1 MAIAAP
7 RMFALSL
14 ASISLIGPLA
24 IHLFLPAIPVVKQTF
39 GVSDGLAQLTFSVAL
54 YAMAFSTLVYG
65 ALSDRYGRR
74 PVLLAGLGLFLAGC
88 MICASA
94 VSLPMLM
101 AGRLIQALGAGC
113 GTTLGRAIAK
123 DAYGPAELTR
133 AIAYLS
139 MFYTLGPMV
148 APVVAGLLIDAF
160 GWRTVFVFSLAAGAL
175 ILAASH
181 MYIEET
187 HVDRPPPAPVRSI
200 LSDWAELLS
209 HPRFC
214 AYISQAGFNTGVF
227 FTLASAS
234 AVLMKEQLGRPAAEF
249 GLYFLLFPLGYLA
262 GNFVSTRISKR
273 WPIEWI
279 VLSGAILV
287 LTIVALQAAWLAFG
301 RLTPLALTLP
311 GFLLTFAQGVSLPS
325 GQAGAMATIPRLAG
339 TAAGL
344 GVFAQ
349 MFLGA
354 LIVQAYGL
362 VADGTV
368 RPLLAVMIFGT
379 VFAALSGA
387 TPFILKARDEARRQ
401 ST

>member
-24 IHLFLPAIPVVKQTF
+24 IHLFLPAIPVVKQAF
-39 GVSDGLAQLTFSVAL
+39 AVSDGLAQLTFSVAL
-54 YAMAFSTLVYG
+54 YAMAFSTLIYG

-88 MICASA
+88 AMCAAA

-101 AGRLIQALGAGC
+101 AGRLVQALGAGC

-123 DAYGPAELTR
+123 DAYGAAELTR

-148 APVVAGLLIDAF
+148 APVVAGVLIDAL

-175 ILAASH
+175 ILASSYL
-181 MYIEET
+181 YIPET
-187 HVDRPPPAPVRSI
+187 HVSRPPPAPARAI
-200 LSDWAELLS
+200 LSDWLELLS

-214 AYISQAGFNTGVF
+214 AFISQAGFNTGVF

-249 GLYFLLFPLGYLA
+249 GFYFLLFPLGYLV
-262 GNFVSTRISKR
+262 GNFVSTRISRR
-273 WPIEWI
+273 WPIERI
-279 VLSGAILV
+279 VLSGAV
-287 LTIVALQAAWLAFG
+287 LLIAIVTLQTLWLSFG
-301 RLTPLALTLP
+301 RLSPLSLTLP

-354 LIVQAYGL
+354 VIVQAYGL
-362 VADGTV
+362 IADGTV
-368 RPLLAVMIFGT
+368 RPLIAVMVAGT
-379 VFAALSGA
+379 VLAGIAGVTPAL
-387 TPFILKARDEARRQ
+387 LKAREDARR
-401 ST
+401 SAS

>member
-14 ASISLIGPLA
+14 ASIALIGPLA
-24 IHLFLPAIPVVKQTF
+24 IHLFLPAIPVIKQTF
-39 GVSDGLAQLTFSVAL
+39 AVSDGLSQLTFSIAL
-54 YAMAFSTLVYG
+54 YAMAFSTLIYG
-65 ALSDRYGRR
+65 SLSDRYGRR
-74 PVLLAGLGLFLAGC
+74 PVLLAGLALFLAGC
-88 MICASA
+88 AICAAA

-101 AGRLIQALGAGC
+101 LGRLIQALGAGC

-148 APVVAGLLIDAF
+148 APVIAGLFIDAF
-160 GWRTVFVFSLAAGAL
+160 GWRTIFMFSFAAGAL
-175 ILAASH
+175 ILASAH
-181 MYIEET
+181 IYIPET
-187 HVDRPPPAPVRSI
+187 HVDRPPPAPIRSI
-200 LSDWAELLS
+200 LSDWLELLS

-227 FTLASAS
+227 FTLSSAT
-234 AVLMKEQLGRPAAEF
+234 AVIMKEQLGRPAAEF
-249 GLYFLLFPLGYLA
+249 GFYFLLFPLGYLA
-262 GNFVSTRISKR
+262 GNFVSTRIAKR
-273 WPIEWI
+273 WPAELI
-279 VLSGAILV
+279 VLSGAAMV
-287 LTIVALQAAWLAFG
+287 LTVVIVQALWLTFG
-301 RLTPLALTLP
+301 KLTPLALSLP

-325 GQAGAMATIPRLAG
+325 GQSGAMAIVPRLAG

-354 LIVQAYGL
+354 LIVQAYGF
-362 VADGTV
+362 VSDGTL
-368 RPLLAVMIFGT
+368 RPLLAVMIGGT
-379 VFAALSGA
+379 LLAVASGA
-387 TPFILKARDEARRQ
+387 TPAIIKELDARRAR
-401 ST
+401 SS